1 VGLGYAVT
9 ENLEREAVKILL
21 LCFLAMVT
29 CSKEDSKED
38 KKEVPETT
46 EEAPEEEP
54 AEESPGEEPTEE
66 EPTPVPGG
74 QGDVVEI
81 QKFMIFH
88 NLKRCWHETPRVKW
102 SESLA
107 SQAKRDAARCTLAK
121 AEAQDSIAF
130 GESLDQVKAQD
141 NWYLEFLK
149 FPWREPAKYDDAKAG
164 NFARMIWKD
173 TKEIGCAHVK
183 CGKNDVYYC
192 KYSAKADPNN
202 ATGKV
207 KYVNQD
213 IKAVLSCNG
222 TN

>member
-1 VGLGYAVT
+1 MGMGYAVT
-9 ENLEREAVKILL
+9 EKLEREAVKILL
-21 LCFLAMVT
+21 LCFLAMIA

-46 EEAPEEEP
+46 EESPE
-54 AEESPGEEPTEE
+54 AEPTEE
-66 EPTPVPGG
+66 EPAPVPGG

-107 SQAKRDAARCTLAK
+107 AQAKRDAALCTLAK
-121 AEAQDSIAF
+121 VEAQDSIAF

-141 NWYLEFLK
+141 KWYLEFLK

-173 TKEIGCAHVK
+173 TKEIGCAHVV

-192 KYSAKADPNN
+192 KYSAKADPMN

-207 KYVNQD
+207 NYVNKN
-213 IKAVLSCNG
+213 IKETLSCNG